1 MSAASSVRQAGLSDL
16 EALVPLFDTYRRFY
30 GQPGD
35 LALARTFLHE
45 RLASLQSAILIA
57 EQNGAAVGFAQLYP
71 SFSSTRAQRIYVL
84 NDLYV
89 APEAREGGVGRA
101 LMEAAAEFGRRA
113 GAARLAL
120 STQRTNRTAQALYE
134 SCGWVRD
141 EEFLHYGLKLS

>member
-1 MSAASSVRQAGLSDL
+1 MPVAIRQAGLSDL
-16 EALVPLFDTYRRFY
+16 DALVPLFDAYRRFY

-35 LALARTFLHE
+35 LELARRFLQE
-45 RLASLQSAILIA
+45 RFASLQSAILIA
-57 EQNGAAVGFAQLYP
+57 ERDGAAVGFVQLYP

-101 LMEAAAEFGRRA
+101 LLEAAADFGRRA

-120 STQRTNRTAQALYE
+120 STAKTNAAAQALYE
-134 SCGWVRD
+134 SCGWQRD
-141 EEFLHYGLKLS
+141 DEFLHYGLKLS

>member
-1 MSAASSVRQAGLSDL
+1 VSAAVRQAGLDDL
-16 EALVPLFDTYRRFY
+16 DALVPLFDGYRQFY

-35 LALARTFLHE
+35 LDLARSFLKE
-45 RLASLQSAILIA
+45 RFASLQSAILIA
-57 EQNGAAVGFAQLYP
+57 ESDGRAVGFAQLYP

-89 APEAREGGVGRA
+89 APTARRLGIGRA
-101 LMEAAAEFGRRA
+101 LLMAAADFGRRA

-120 STQRTNRTAQALYE
+120 STQRNNTSAQALYE

-141 EEFLHYGLKLS
+141 DEFLHYGLRLS

>member
-1 MSAASSVRQAGLSDL
+1 VSAAVRQAGLEDL
-16 EALVPLFDTYRRFY
+16 DALVPLFDAYRRFY

-35 LALARTFLHE
+35 LALARSFLRE
-45 RLASLQSAILIA
+45 RFASLQSAILIA
-57 EQNGAAVGFAQLYP
+57 EQDGAAVGFVQLYP

-89 APEAREGGVGRA
+89 APEARKHGVGRA

-120 STQRTNRTAQALYE
+120 STQRTNAAAQALYE
-134 SCGWVRD
+134 SCGWVKD